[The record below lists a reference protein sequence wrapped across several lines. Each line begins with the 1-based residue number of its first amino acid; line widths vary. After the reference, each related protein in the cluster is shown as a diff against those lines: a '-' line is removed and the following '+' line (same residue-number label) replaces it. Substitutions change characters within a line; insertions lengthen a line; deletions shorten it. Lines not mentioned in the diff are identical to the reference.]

1 MCLVKAPENKEN
13 IKRGTVSVKNLT
25 LSNDTSN
32 IDVEIKNQ
40 EDKNY
45 SHHHNNN

>member
-32 IDVEIKNQ
+32 IDVEIKSQ
-40 EDKNY
+40 EDK
-45 SHHHNNN
+45 SHHQNNN